1 MGAGE
6 TFRSN
11 SIFPGMALGEAVQN
25 VTLTAD
31 NQVVNPG
38 RLPFLRLTSDSATAT
53 SRTFVLTS
61 GSVDG
66 QVLSIVLVGAA
77 SQKCELLSTGNVTMT
92 GGTWTASVGD
102 TLTLQWDQISAI
114 WREKGRGVVAAT
126 YTSGRYTPTVT
137 AGTNVVS
144 GSAISSFYI
153 QVGTIVYVNIQSLV
167 VVTTAAN
174 TASII
179 SFDLPIASNLGATT
193 DACGVA
199 ARLSATGTAYSVG
212 TVSGV
217 IATDLARVDFNAE
230 TTASSIMNVTFSY
243 VII

>member
-11 SIFPGMALGEAVQN
+11 SIFPGMALGESAQN
-25 VTLTAD
+25 VSLSAD
-31 NQVVNPG
+31 NQIVNPG

-53 SRTFVLTS
+53 SRTFVLTG

-102 TLTLQWDQISAI
+102 TLTLQWDQLSAI
-114 WREKGRGVVAAT
+114 WREKGRGVIAQT
-126 YTSGRYTPTVT
+126 FTSGRYTPTVT
-137 AGTNVVS
+137 IGTNVVS
-144 GSAISSFYI
+144 GSQISSFYQQI
-153 QVGTIVYVNIQSLV
+153 GSIVYVNIQSLV
-167 VVTTAAN
+167 VCTAATL
-174 TASII
+174 TASVI
-179 SFDLPIASNLGATT
+179 SFDLPIASNIGATT
-193 DACGVA
+193 DIAGVA
-199 ARLSATGTAYSVG
+199 TRLAATGTDYSVG

-217 IATDLARVDFNAE
+217 IATDLARVDFNAT
-230 TTASSIMNVTFSY
+230 TTASSIMCVSFSY
-243 VII
+243 SII

>member
-11 SIFPGMALGEAVQN
+11 SIFPGMALGESAQN

-38 RLPFLRLTSDSATAT
+38 RLPFLRLTSDSATSTA
-53 SRTFVLTS
+53 RTFVLTS

-66 QVLSIVLVGAA
+66 QVLSIVLVGASSKA
-77 SQKCELLSTGNVTMT
+77 CELASSGNVTMT
-92 GGTWTASVGD
+92 GGTWTAAVGD

-167 VVTTAAN
+167 VVTTAAL
-174 TASII
+174 TASVI
-179 SFDLPIASNLGATT
+179 SFDLPIASNIGATT
-193 DACGVA
+193 DVCGVA
-199 ARLSATGTAYSVG
+199 ARLSATGTDYSVG

-217 IATDLARVDFNAE
+217 IATDLARVDFNAN
-230 TTASSIMNVTFSY
+230 TTASSIMCVTFSY
-243 VII
+243 SII